1 MSTLADVDDIG
12 VLKHFFHRFAVNL
25 HDIPHPLVAGNV
37 VEDSPVFV
45 VVRILIACLVDSNFG
60 LLLFETE
67 NGSRAILGMDAIK
80 ITIFDI
86 VEDYIKMTFLH
97 INLKDFFIGQ
107 QSFIKKKV
115 QLRPFPSS
123 FLRFLEPLRDR
134 QGRCAEKAHL
144 PESRVRMDQMQLGRW
159 RHRRGWAH
167 SCSGNAGRSIGFRS
181 LRSASGQRRRSDKRS
196 RPADRRRFPQCNRK
210 RRI

>member
-45 VVRILIACLVDSNFG
+45 LVRILIAYLVDSNFG

-80 ITIFDI
+80 ITIFDT
-86 VEDYIKMTFLH
+86 VEDCIKMTFLH
-97 INLKDFFIGQ
+97 INIKDFFY
-107 QSFIKKKV
+107 
-115 QLRPFPSS
+115 
-123 FLRFLEPLRDR
+123 
-134 QGRCAEKAHL
+134 
-144 PESRVRMDQMQLGRW
+144 
-159 RHRRGWAH
+159 
-167 SCSGNAGRSIGFRS
+167 
-181 LRSASGQRRRSDKRS
+181 RSAIIHKEESATETFSVFVSALFRAAS
-196 RPADRRRFPQCNRK
+196 R
-210 RRI
+210 

>member
-1 MSTLADVDDIG
+1 MLLHKIALSLIINIPPG
-12 VLKHFFHRFAVNL
+12 NL
-25 HDIPHPLVAGNV
+25 IEKCQSQD
-37 VEDSPVFV
+37 
-45 VVRILIACLVDSNFG
+45 FG

>member
-37 VEDSPVFV
+37 VKDSPVFV
-45 VVRILIACLVDSNFG
+45 VVRILIAYLVDSNFG

-86 VEDYIKMTFLH
+86 VEDYIREIQLMARFHNPKM
-97 INLKDFFIGQ
+97 DC
-107 QSFIKKKV
+107 
-115 QLRPFPSS
+115 
-123 FLRFLEPLRDR
+123 D
-134 QGRCAEKAHL
+134 C
-144 PESRVRMDQMQLGRW
+144 RVE
-159 RHRRGWAH
+159 A
-167 SCSGNAGRSIGFRS
+167 
-181 LRSASGQRRRSDKRS
+181 
-196 RPADRRRFPQCNRK
+196 
-210 RRI
+210 RI

>member
-12 VLKHFFHRFAVNL
+12 VLKHFFHRFAVN
-25 HDIPHPLVAGNV
+25 HPLVAGNV
-37 VEDSPVFV
+37 VEDSTVFV
-45 VVRILIACLVDSNFG
+45 VVHILIAYLVDSNFG

-67 NGSRAILGMDAIK
+67 NGSRAILGIDAIK

-159 RHRRGWAH
+159 RHRRGG
-167 SCSGNAGRSIGFRS
+167 SFLFRECRSV
-181 LRSASGQRRRSDKRS
+181 
-196 RPADRRRFPQCNRK
+196 DRL
-210 RRI
+210 

>member
-45 VVRILIACLVDSNFG
+45 VVRILIAYLVDSNFG

-134 QGRCAEKAHL
+134 QGLCQNR
-144 PESRVRMDQMQLGRW
+144 
-159 RHRRGWAH
+159 
-167 SCSGNAGRSIGFRS
+167 RS
-181 LRSASGQRRRSDKRS
+181 L
-196 RPADRRRFPQCNRK
+196 FF
-210 RRI
+210 

>member
-1 MSTLADVDDIG
+1 M
-12 VLKHFFHRFAVNL
+12 HFFHRFAVNL

-45 VVRILIACLVDSNFG
+45 VVRILIAYLVDSNFG

-86 VEDYIKMTFLH
+86 VEDYIKMTFLY

-167 SCSGNAGRSIGFRS
+167 SCSGNAGRLIGFRS

>member
-45 VVRILIACLVDSNFG
+45 VVRILIAYLVDSNFG

-67 NGSRAILGMDAIK
+67 NGSRAILGMNAIK

-134 QGRCAEKAHL
+134 QEGVAEL
-144 PESRVRMDQMQLGRW
+144 PQKSKQKPQLSQVE
-159 RHRRGWAH
+159 AFL
-167 SCSGNAGRSIGFRS
+167 C
-181 LRSASGQRRRSDKRS
+181 
-196 RPADRRRFPQCNRK
+196 P
-210 RRI
+210 

>member
-1 MSTLADVDDIG
+1 M
-12 VLKHFFHRFAVNL
+12 HFFHRFAVNL

-45 VVRILIACLVDSNFG
+45 VVRILIAYLVDSNFG

-115 QLRPFPSS
+115 QLR
-123 FLRFLEPLRDR
+123 
-134 QGRCAEKAHL
+134 
-144 PESRVRMDQMQLGRW
+144 
-159 RHRRGWAH
+159 GWAH